1 MIRRPPRSTLF
12 PYTTL
17 FRSQGDSHGGE
28 RLQGHRVGGNQ
39 HRVLGES
46 SGGGGEASREDAARP
61 AGGRDLATRL
71 AAEGRR
77 GRQLS
82 GEGQGFLQVRGRLG
96 SFIPPQQLHV
106 QGPHTAWSQPR
117 GRDRLVGRRTRSEE
131 RRVGKECR
139 SRWSPYH

>member
-28 RLQGHRVGGNQ
+28 RLQGNRVGGNQ

-82 GEGQGFLQVRGRLG
+82 GEGQGFLQVQIGRA
-96 SFIPPQQLHV
+96 SC
-106 QGPHTAWSQPR
+106 R
-117 GRDRLVGRRTRSEE
+117 E
-131 RRVGKECR
+131 RV
-139 SRWSPYH
+139 